1 MNGTAPRVRRAT
13 VDDLDQLR
21 PLWSSQL
28 VDPAGLE
35 RRITEFQVVETPE
48 GRILGAVALEIHQG
62 HGRIH
67 SEVFADF
74 AEADRCRALLWER
87 LEQVAR
93 NHGLYRLWTCEEAPF
108 WNRCGLLPAPEPLL
122 EQLPPDWRAR
132 KGRWLTLQL
141 REPPPEGLSVEK
153 EFELFMQ
160 AERERTQAW
169 LERARL
175 FKQIA
180 TVIALILAI
189 FVLVAVLYLLRR
201 SPVGASGP

>member
-13 VDDLDQLR
+13 VDDLGQLR
-21 PLWSSQL
+21 PLWSAQL
-28 VDPAGLE
+28 VDSAGLE

-48 GRILGAVALEIHQG
+48 GRILGAVALEMRQG

-74 AEADRCRALLWER
+74 AEADRCRAVLRER

-108 WNRCGLLPAPEPLL
+108 WSRCGLLPAPESLL
-122 EQLPPDWRAR
+122 EQLPAEWRAL

-141 REPPPEGLSVEK
+141 REPPPEGLSIEK

-160 AERERTQAW
+160 AERERTRAW

-180 TVIALILAI
+180 TVVALILA
-189 FVLVAVLYLLRR
+189 VLVLGAVIYLLRR
-201 SPVGASGP
+201 SPVGANGP